1 VWEFDMKLG
10 GGETGCGRAGWIKLN
25 EDMVQWWVFVNHGN
39 ELFIF
44 HKSQEFFT
52 FGVSIHY

>member
-10 GGETGCGRAGWIKLN
+10 GGETGCGRTGWIKLD
-25 EDMVQWWVFVNHGN
+25 EDMVQWWMFVNHGN
-39 ELFIF
+39 QLLCSIKVRNFC
-44 HKSQEFFT
+44 T

>member
-10 GGETGCGRAGWIKLN
+10 GGETQCGRAGWIKLD
-25 EDMVQWWVFVNHGN
+25 EDMAHWWMFVNHGN
-39 ELFIF
+39 LLSCSI
-44 HKSQEFFT
+44 KIRNFFT

>member
-10 GGETGCGRAGWIKLN
+10 GGETGCGRAGWIKLD
-25 EDMVQWWVFVNHGN
+25 EDMVQWWMFVNHGN
-39 ELFIF
+39 ELLCSV
-44 HKSQEFFT
+44 KVRNFFT